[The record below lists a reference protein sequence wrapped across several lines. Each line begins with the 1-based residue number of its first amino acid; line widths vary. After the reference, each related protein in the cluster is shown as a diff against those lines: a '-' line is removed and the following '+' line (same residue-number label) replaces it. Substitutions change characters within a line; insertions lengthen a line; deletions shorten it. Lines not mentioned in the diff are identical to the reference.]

1 MIIGLTGGIASGK
14 TTVSNFL
21 KSKGYLVFDADNI
34 AREIS
39 ELEEIRDE
47 IVLNFGKE
55 MLDENFKINR
65 KKLKSLIFQDRKKI
79 QKLNEIIHPRVYKF
93 YEKIRYSSDL
103 KEKNIFFDVPL
114 LFESGIDKFCDKTLL
129 ILANRETKIE
139 RIMKR
144 DNIEKDLAEKII
156 DSQMTDEE
164 KIKKADIVIE
174 NNSSIDDLIRKM
186 ERFCEN
192 LWG

>member
-192 LWG
+192 L